1 MVPLP
6 DMSPVICVLRTKVG
20 WVLTI
25 TALLQVRP
33 LSVERTT
40 KMFALGALKSFQE
53 MYMFPKKGELGLLS
67 AQPDSR
73 SAENSSNAQKWVQLF
88 GSSGVVDLYPP
99 RPCPPQAPSSHT
111 VNQVPLGLL
120 YRTTGS

>member
-6 DMSPVICVLRTKVG
+6 PMSPVICVLRMKVG

-40 KMFALGALKSFQE
+40 KMFALPTPKSFQE

-73 SAENSSNAQKWVQLF
+73 SAEPSLKAQKWVQLS
-88 GSSGVVDLYPP
+88 GSHGVVFFFTDRATTANYPLSLHDALP
-99 RPCPPQAPSSHT
+99 RHRQ
-111 VNQVPLGLL
+111 
-120 YRTTGS
+120 

>member
-6 DMSPVICVLRTKVG
+6 PKSPVICVLRMKVG
-20 WVLTI
+20 WVLTM
-25 TALLQVRP
+25 TGLLQVTP

-40 KMFALGALKSFQE
+40 KMFALPALKSFQE

-73 SAENSSNAQKWVQLF
+73 SAEPSLKAQKWVQLAGE
-88 GSSGVVDLYPP
+88 GSDGVADLYPP
-99 RPCPPQAPSSHT
+99 RP
-111 VNQVPLGLL
+111 
-120 YRTTGS
+120 

>member
-6 DMSPVICVLRTKVG
+6 PKSPVICVLRMKVA
-20 WVLTI
+20 WVLTM
-25 TALLQVRP
+25 TGLLQVRP

-40 KMFALGALKSFQE
+40 KMFALPTLKSFQE
-53 MYMFPKKGELGLLS
+53 IYMFPKNGEAGLLS

-73 SAENSSNAQKWVQLF
+73 SAEPSLKMQKWVQLF

-99 RPCPPQAPSSHT
+99 RP
-111 VNQVPLGLL
+111 
-120 YRTTGS
+120 